1 MKFLLELFNSTR
13 KTLRCIVACS
23 TNIGSL
29 VLFLKAVSLPHGW
42 WLSDWLAY
50 LTYNSVLLCPAHEST
65 LFCPIVKPADYRSA
79 FVCIVTV
86 ETISIGHNFV
96 GSTTCEYIVG
106 INKSVIIKGANETW
120 RVSEHS
126 GGAAVSITNKLNLKT
141 LPFSYCNN
149 TYVQTVPR

>member
-1 MKFLLELFNSTR
+1 MFNSAR
-13 KTLRCIVACS
+13 KTLRCIVACN

-29 VLFLKAVSLPHGW
+29 VLFLKAVSLLHGW

-106 INKSVIIKGANETW
+106 INKSVI
-120 RVSEHS
+120 VS
-126 GGAAVSITNKLNLKT
+126 K
-141 LPFSYCNN
+141 
-149 TYVQTVPR
+149 